1 MRGISVLIST
11 RIADKFSR
19 LKQLKL
25 GNFIIGISLCLF
37 GYLITFDTNSIL
49 SAIMI
54 SILFVIAIATDI
66 LVIGN
71 TWTISLEMLP
81 NEFKSVGT
89 STAFAAWAL
98 TYGTSEY
105 IITLA
110 SNGPN
115 TFFILGSLAITTS
128 IYATLFIPETFNKT
142 FSEIKENLKLYTIQC
157 CYSPIKI
164 EESFKQVNSS
174 VYVID
179 CQPDEFIISQ
189 NFDNIEEK
197 IGYVSSNNI
206 TIGSVSSNESDQL
219 IDQNC

>member
-1 MRGISVLIST
+1 MGRGISVLIST

-19 LKQLKL
+19 LKQLTL

-54 SILFVIAIATDI
+54 SILFIIAIATDI

-115 TFFILGSLAITTS
+115 TFFI
-128 IYATLFIPETFNKT
+128 PETFNKT

-157 CYSPIKI
+157 WYY
-164 EESFKQVNSS
+164 Q
-174 VYVID
+174 
-179 CQPDEFIISQ
+179 
-189 NFDNIEEK
+189 
-197 IGYVSSNNI
+197 
-206 TIGSVSSNESDQL
+206 
-219 IDQNC
+219 